1 MLRLQSAMRQ
11 PTTSS
16 TPHLP
21 FTPTFYVRFR
31 TMTSCNRVASRW
43 RRSRPRLLGSLLV
56 DFGFRTADIG
66 IGQPVAVAFQLR
78 VCKQTDEA
86 RLDAAP
92 WPIFSSTSADRD
104 AAPIAGSIEMAIAFR
119 MIVRSILTLTLHSAL
134 PYARNGSA
142 RPLSAILGNSRVYYD
157 VTLKYRDKAQVHNI

>member
-1 MLRLQSAMRQ
+1 MLRLQSAMRR

-16 TPHLP
+16 TPHLL
-21 FTPTFYVRFR
+21 FTPTFLRVIQE
-31 TMTSCNRVASRW
+31 MTSCNRVASRG

-66 IGQPVAVAFQLR
+66 IEQSVAVAFQLR
-78 VCKQTDEA
+78 ARKQTVDA

-104 AAPIAGSIEMAIAFR
+104 AAPIAGSIEMTIAFR
-119 MIVRSILTLTLHSAL
+119 MIVRSI
-134 PYARNGSA
+134 
-142 RPLSAILGNSRVYYD
+142 
-157 VTLKYRDKAQVHNI
+157 

>member
-11 PTTSS
+11 STTSS
-16 TPHLP
+16 TPHWP
-21 FTPTFYVRFR
+21 FTPTSIRAIQE
-31 TMTSCNRVASRW
+31 MTSCNRVASLL

-78 VCKQTDEA
+78 ARKQTVDA

-104 AAPIAGSIEMAIAFR
+104 TAPIAGSIEMAIAFR
-119 MIVRSILTLTLHSAL
+119 MIVRSILTLTHSAL
-134 PYARNGSA
+134 PCARNGSA
-142 RPLSAILGNSRVYYD
+142 RPLSAILWKFSFI
-157 VTLKYRDKAQVHNI
+157 L